1 MKKTLLVLSLSMIC
15 YVQKCMSQN
24 IPAEKIL
31 TVICKPFEQV
41 SDFLIKSGFEYK
53 GIDTSTSDQDG
64 FSYAWAFHY
73 NQETQQA
80 LSWVWT
86 YRYKNSDTVI
96 SIKEFIS
103 NTEYLR
109 VVKILPSVNFTLTH
123 TFPHADWMEQ
133 VYEHRHTVIDLKT
146 YFKTDELGRKTDN
159 LYEIEVIQFF

>member
-15 YVQKCMSQN
+15 YVQKCMTQN
-24 IPAEKIL
+24 IPDEKIL
-31 TVICKPFEQV
+31 TVICKTFEQV

-103 NTEYLR
+103 
-109 VVKILPSVNFTLTH
+109 
-123 TFPHADWMEQ
+123 
-133 VYEHRHTVIDLKT
+133 
-146 YFKTDELGRKTDN
+146 
-159 LYEIEVIQFF
+159 